1 VSLCYIVHVNSLFR
15 LVVERHSVCSL
26 CRSFTQSSLS
36 LYRILFTMGRPKG
49 SLGKNSKKKVKDA
62 NKPKRATSAY
72 FYFLAQCRKEAAK
85 AGKAPT
91 KIAEFTKEAS
101 EKWRSLTTDKKKPFE
116 AAAADDKKRYEQEMA
131 AYKGK
136 TVDPNK
142 PKRPPTAYFLFLA
155 DFRIRMANKGIEHK
169 ELLKMAGE
177 EWRALSNEDKKP
189 YEKRALE
196 ESKKYE
202 SAMTDYRKVS

>member
-1 VSLCYIVHVNSLFR
+1 
-15 LVVERHSVCSL
+15 
-26 CRSFTQSSLS
+26 
-36 LYRILFTMGRPKG
+36 MGRPKG
-49 SLGKNSKKKVKDA
+49 AVGRSPKKQKKAKDP
-62 NKPKRATSAY
+62 NKPKRSTSAY
-72 FYFLAQCRKEAAK
+72 FFFLAQCRKDAAA

-91 KIAEFTKEAS
+91 KIAEFTKAAS
-101 EKWRSLTTDKKKPFE
+101 EKWRALTPTEKAPFE
-116 AAAADDKKRYEQEMA
+116 KSAAADKARYDEQIA

-169 ELLKMAGE
+169 ELLRMAGE
-177 EWRALSNEDKKP
+177 EWRNLDAEDKKP
-189 YEKRALE
+189 YEKDALE

-202 SAMTDYRKVS
+202 MKMTEYRRTGGGAAPKKVAAPEPEDDEEDDDEMDDDEEDEESD